1 MKKQILLIAIFLL
14 TCFWQGANAQVSV
27 HFNVGLQ
34 PIWGPVGYDY
44 VDYYYLPDIDA
55 YYDVNNQV
63 YVYFD
68 DGRWITNRYLP
79 PRYRDFD
86 LYRAHKVV
94 INEPSPW
101 FHHDRYRNQYNGYRG
116 RHDQVPIRDSHE
128 ERYWE
133 NPNHPEHG
141 KWHGDHGE
149 GHGDHGE
156 GHGDHGEGHGDH
168 GHGEGHGHEG
178 HGEGHGHDR

>member
-1 MKKQILLIAIFLL
+1 MKKQFFLALLVAFAFL
-14 TCFWQGANAQVSV
+14 WQGAGAQVSV
-27 HFNVGLQ
+27 HFNLGLQ

-55 YYDVNNQV
+55 YYDVNNQT

-79 PRYRDFD
+79 PRYHDFD

-94 INEPSPW
+94 INEPTPW
-101 FHHDRYRNQYNGYRG
+101 MHHDRYRNQYSSYRG

-128 ERYWE
+128 ERYWA
-133 NPNHPEHG
+133 NPNHPQHG
-141 KWHGDHGE
+141 NWHGGGRGE
-149 GHGDHGE
+149 GHE
-156 GHGDHGEGHGDH
+156 E
-168 GHGEGHGHEG
+168 HGHE
-178 HGEGHGHDR
+178 EHGHEEHGRGR